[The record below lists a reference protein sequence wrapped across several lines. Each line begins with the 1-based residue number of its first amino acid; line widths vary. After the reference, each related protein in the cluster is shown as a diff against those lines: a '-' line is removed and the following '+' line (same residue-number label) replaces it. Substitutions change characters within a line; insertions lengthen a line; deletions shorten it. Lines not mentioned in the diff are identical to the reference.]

1 MSSLVERYSEQI
13 CCTLGCLDRVV
24 LTGTLPGVCHSE
36 GMSLYLHK
44 HEILL
49 KDYPRFME
57 PLRDE
62 LRQHIEAIAAAEGI
76 EIEFIRSVTAFR
88 KEARVQQVLQE
99 RKVEAGTVGIVH
111 IFSAMETCSTFRYHY
126 DKPSGRNTLRADTSK
141 CLHYYVYFLHETFG
155 LCYLR
160 IPTWAPF
167 RLQFYANGHNYLAL
181 QLKKEAIDFAQLD
194 NTFARITDAKRA
206 QEIADAFP
214 VEALHRELD
223 ALVTRLCPYIGRFEN
238 TYHWS
243 LMQVE
248 YSSDIV
254 FKKQE
259 ELAPLYQA
267 LVHTAIHAVKPE
279 NVATFL
285 GRKLHGNYEDELG
298 NDFHTRI
305 EGTRIKHHMGAA
317 SLKMYDKQGIVL
329 RIETTVNDVS
339 FFKHYRTVEHR
350 DGSKEQKVAPM
361 KKSIYSLPA
370 LTEIMRASNRRYL
383 AFLSELADPTA
394 GVKKV
399 EQLSTPAQLGD
410 RTYRGFNLFAAQ
422 DLNLFTTLL
431 RGEVALGVLR
441 NAWLRRHLTGCTG
454 PQVSRMLK
462 RLHVHG
468 LIKKVGKTYR
478 YHLTERGREI
488 AATAL
493 KLRELVV
500 IPSLAHLLPA

>member
-13 CCTLGCLDRVV
+13 SGTLSCLDRIV
-24 LTGTLPGVCHSE
+24 LPGTLPGVCHSE
-36 GMSLYLHK
+36 GMSFYLHK
-44 HEILL
+44 QQILL
-49 KDYPRFME
+49 KDYPHFME

-62 LRQHIEAIAAAEGI
+62 LRHHIEAVASAEGI
-76 EIEFIRSVTAFR
+76 EIEFIRSVTSFR
-88 KEARVQQVLQE
+88 KEARVQQVVQE
-99 RKVEAGTVGIVH
+99 RKISFGIVH
-111 IFSAMETCSTFRYHY
+111 IFSAMEACSTFRYHF
-126 DKPSGRNTLRADTSK
+126 DKKSGKSTLRGDTSK

-181 QLKKEAIDFAQLD
+181 QLRKEGIDFSQLD
-194 NTFARITDAKRA
+194 NTFARIADGKRA
-206 QEIADAFP
+206 QEISDTFP
-214 VEALHRELD
+214 IDLLHRELD
-223 ALVTRLCPYIGRFEN
+223 ALVQRFCPYIDRFEN

-243 LMQVE
+243 VMQVE
-248 YSSDIV
+248 YSTDIV

-259 ELAPLYQA
+259 DLAPLYQA

-298 NDFHTRI
+298 NDFHTRL

-317 SLKMYDKQGIVL
+317 SLKMYDKQGLVL

-383 AFLSELADPTA
+383 AFLSDLADPTA

-410 RTYRGFNLFAAQ
+410 RIYRGFNLFAPQ

-441 NAWLRRHLTGCTG
+441 NAWLRRHLAGCTG

-488 AATAL
+488 ATTAL

-500 IPSLAHLLPA
+500 IPSLANLLPA